1 MKIMNFVGGPC
12 AGLSL
17 LAWSFVWLVE
27 LSALAQDTQPTI
39 EPHTDLR
46 VGAAAA
52 NIQADDSMY
61 IAGGIGPA
69 LSKGQEGQLRA
80 VAVVVQKPNVAT
92 VAIVACD
99 VLFTPRDIVAPALAE
114 IERTTGLP
122 PDHVLVSA
130 THTHHAPSTIK
141 VHGYGREEVFCQRL
155 QHAIVKS
162 VRDAHGQLA
171 DNAASFC
178 FHLGEESTVGANS
191 RLLLADGKIH
201 WIGSRANAVRPTGPF
216 DPQLPVWAF
225 RSGGALRAVIY
236 NHSTHTI
243 GTRRPGVRSPSF
255 YGLAA
260 QELEQQLSSTEEAG
274 VIVSFLQ
281 GASGSTHN
289 INGVSTSDAVVRMK
303 AAVTD
308 ALAKAKPRPV
318 RQLRSSKRVFKF
330 RVRTFDETI
339 EDEKVVS
346 YVRKYAPSIADKTI
360 GIFRDM
366 RRALKPDQGQPRET
380 VIQTL
385 VIGDVALVGVPAEYL
400 TSLGVDIKKRSPFPH
415 TYIAELAN
423 DWIGYLPD
431 REAHRLGGYQTW
443 MGFHSFA
450 EPGTG
455 ERMADDVIDMLNEM
469 ASDEREK

>member
-1 MKIMNFVGGPC
+1 MSPDIHCYARLSSCGGLLVC
-12 AGLSL
+12 LIGLSC
-17 LAWSFVWLVE
+17 A
-27 LSALAQDTQPTI
+27 AQSEQICNKPTA
-39 EPHTDLR
+39 DVR
-46 VGAAAA
+46 VGAATV

-69 LSKGQEGQLRA
+69 LSKGQEGELRA
-80 VAVVVQKPNVAT
+80 VAVVVQKPEFAT

-130 THTHHAPSTIK
+130 THTHHAPSTTKI
-141 VHGYGREEVFCQRL
+141 HGYDREEVFCQRL
-155 QHAIVKS
+155 QQAIVKS
-162 VRDAHGQLA
+162 VQDACGQLA
-171 DNAASFC
+171 DNDASFY

-191 RLLLADGKIH
+191 RLLLDDGKIH
-201 WIGSRANAVRPTGPF
+201 WIGSREHAVRPTGPF
-216 DPQLPVWAF
+216 DPQLPVLAF
-225 RSGGALRAVIY
+225 HSGDGTLRAVIY

-260 QELEQQLSSTEEAG
+260 QELEQELGRGKKTDT
-274 VIVSFLQ
+274 VVSFLE

-289 INGVSTSDAVVRMK
+289 ITGVSMPAAIQRMK
-303 AAVTD
+303 GAVTD
-308 ALAKAKPRPV
+308 GLAKAQHHPV
-318 RQLRSSKRVFKF
+318 RQLRSIKRPFTF
-330 RVRTFDETI
+330 RVRDFDEAT
-339 EDEKVVS
+339 EDEKVVT

-360 GIFRDM
+360 DIFREM
-366 RRALKPDQGQPRET
+366 RHALKPDQGQSRET
-380 VIQTL
+380 VIQTI
-385 VIGDVALVGVPAEYL
+385 VIGDVALVGVPAEYF
-400 TSLGVDIKKRSPFPH
+400 TSLGVDIKKRSPFRY

-431 REAHRLGGYQTW
+431 REAHGLGGYQTW

-455 ERMADDVIDMLNEM
+455 ERMADDVIAMLNEL
-469 ASDEREK
+469 ASKEG

>member
-1 MKIMNFVGGPC
+1 MSSNICRRARLTPFAC
-12 AGLSL
+12 FFAC
-17 LAWSFVWLVE
+17 LAAFSCV
-27 LSALAQDTQPTI
+27 AQDKQI
-39 EPHTDLR
+39 QNEPIADIR
-46 VGAAAA
+46 VGAAAT
-52 NIQADDSMY
+52 NVLADDSMY

-69 LSKGQEGQLRA
+69 LSKGQEGELRA

-99 VLFTPRDIVAPALAE
+99 VLFVPRDIVAPALAE

-122 PDHVLVSA
+122 PTHVLVSA

-141 VHGYGREEVFCQRL
+141 VHGYDREEVFCQRL
-155 QHAIVKS
+155 QQAIVKS
-162 VRDAHGQLA
+162 VQDAHQQLK
-171 DNAASFC
+171 DSDASFY
-178 FHLGEESTVGANS
+178 FHLGEETTVGANS
-191 RLLLADGKIH
+191 RLLLDDGKIH
-201 WIGSRANAVRPTGPF
+201 WIGSREHAVRPTGPF

-243 GTRRPGVRSPSF
+243 GTRQPGVRSPSF

-260 QELEQQLSSTEEAG
+260 QALEQEHGSVDETA

-303 AAVTD
+303 AVVTD
-308 ALAKAKPRPV
+308 ALTKAKPHRV
-318 RQLRSSKRVFKF
+318 HQLRSKKRAFRF
-330 RVRTFDETI
+330 RVRTFDEAT
-339 EDEKVVS
+339 EDEKVTS
-346 YVRKYAPSIADKTI
+346 YVRKYAPAIADKTI
-360 GIFRDM
+360 DIFREM
-366 RRALKPDQGQPRET
+366 RRTLKPTQGQTRET

-385 VIGDVALVGVPAEYL
+385 VIGDVALVGVPAEYF

-431 REAHRLGGYQTW
+431 REAHGLGGYQTW
-443 MGFHSFA
+443 MGLHSFA

-455 ERMADDVIDMLNEM
+455 ERMADDVIEMLNEL
-469 ASDEREK
+469 ASEKD